1 MKPLKLTLSA
11 FGPYADETVIDF
23 TQLGGQGLF
32 LVTGDTG
39 AGKTTIFDG
48 ITFALYGETSGGV
61 REASML
67 RSKYAKPETPTYAEY
82 IFEYKDAV
90 YTVKRSPDYGR
101 PKTRGTGMTTQKG
114 EALLTFS
121 DGRAPVTKLKEV
133 NQTVTDLIGLDM
145 KQFTQIAMIAQG
157 DFRKLLLA
165 DTEERSNIFRKLF
178 HTDIYKVIQ
187 EKLKFEAGGL
197 DKAYKELLRSIRQ
210 YTEQVR
216 YSTEDQLGQQ
226 WILME
231 KNGFEGNLEEGLE
244 ILEQF
249 LKVDKETLK
258 NLNKQIKEN
267 DKELEK
273 VNQLLGKAHKEADAK
288 ARKEQLLQ
296 EKEVL
301 LPQLEQAQKAAENGA
316 KEPEEIQRLMLSIQ
330 KEKEN
335 LERYTN
341 LENLLRETEKAS
353 LQIEKL
359 GTDGTELQ
367 NRQKEM
373 NAVLEE
379 KQKEYQTTDG
389 TEKEKAETDFRKE
402 KIDTLYAGIY
412 KNCGNLEFLQTKI
425 SELKIQSGQEEQLA
439 YQKKQDEAAEVRR
452 RRSCM
457 ERPKIDYVPK
467 GLYIDLEEAYVKY
480 FQQVVT
486 FFPDDK
492 DDFMYMLRLL
502 ERWEKKSIPAVL
514 AKGRPDAAYAIAIG
528 LCEHLPLL
536 IFRDDIRDY
545 LNEYKLRIGKLI
557 YASFA
562 ALVDSVAAWNNEE
575 KREEIFTYI
584 FTHLS
589 RFDDFK
595 RVQNNIQML
604 APSKKFTGEPVKIER
619 EMNDE
624 EERAAREAERR
635 RREKE
640 RQILEAEKEA
650 KSLIPLNKDYE
661 QRIFNR
667 RNVDW
672 DCYSIWQLMLEEN
685 KNIEKLLAV
694 GE

>member
-1 MKPLKLTLSA
+1 MPDKKTYEWDFDLFEKTWSLRGISCPDCVNESNWRAWRQYLSRL
-11 FGPYADETVIDF
+11 I
-23 TQLGGQGLF
+23 
-32 LVTGDTG
+32 
-39 AGKTTIFDG
+39 
-48 ITFALYGETSGGV
+48 
-61 REASML
+61 
-67 RSKYAKPETPTYAEY
+67 SKH
-82 IFEYKDAV
+82 
-90 YTVKRSPDYGR
+90 
-101 PKTRGTGMTTQKG
+101 
-114 EALLTFS
+114 LC
-121 DGRAPVTKLKEV
+121 
-133 NQTVTDLIGLDM
+133 
-145 KQFTQIAMIAQG
+145 
-157 DFRKLLLA
+157 A
-165 DTEERSNIFRKLF
+165 DTMQTKEFQEELEAVRKNEEERL
-178 HTDIYKVIQ
+178 
-187 EKLKFEAGGL
+187 
-197 DKAYKELLRSIRQ
+197 
-210 YTEQVR
+210 
-216 YSTEDQLGQQ
+216 
-226 WILME
+226 
-231 KNGFEGNLEEGLE
+231 
-244 ILEQF
+244 
-249 LKVDKETLK
+249 
-258 NLNKQIKEN
+258 
-267 DKELEK
+267 
-273 VNQLLGKAHKEADAK
+273 AH
-288 ARKEQLLQ
+288 
-296 EKEVL
+296 
-301 LPQLEQAQKAAENGA
+301 
-316 KEPEEIQRLMLSIQ
+316 
-330 KEKEN
+330 
-335 LERYTN
+335 
-341 LENLLRETEKAS
+341 
-353 LQIEKL
+353 
-359 GTDGTELQ
+359 
-367 NRQKEM
+367 
-373 NAVLEE
+373 
-379 KQKEYQTTDG
+379 
-389 TEKEKAETDFRKE
+389 
-402 KIDTLYAGIY
+402 
-412 KNCGNLEFLQTKI
+412 
-425 SELKIQSGQEEQLA
+425 
-439 YQKKQDEAAEVRR
+439 QKKLDEAADVRR

-467 GLYIDLEEAYVKY
+467 GLYIDLEEAYAKY

-486 FFPDDK
+486 FFLDDK

-514 AKGRPDAAYAIAIG
+514 AKGRPDAAYAIAMG

-694 GE
+694 GEYQAAALMFLQLTKSMCRHFVIDRHWEYFDDMYSPEYAIRNSE